1 MNALAEDIQ
10 VLEVEPFIDDIE
22 VSVEGVPYQWRIVP
36 LDGWAMEML
45 EMRRAA
51 LPPEDDAEF
60 KEAIVDLRFWE
71 FAYLLGEDTYQVNTA
86 SHIHAAE
93 FVARTYTDSYQLGDG
108 ELLVCTVNIPAGVS
122 AIPQEMID
130 TSERINR
137 TIGIDISDSVTS
149 TRSDVAASSLAVKKA
164 YDLAKSKYTA
174 QDASTTQKGLV
185 QLSSATNSDSETMAA
200 TPKAVKSI
208 KDLADTKAPIESPSL
223 TGTPTAPTAAQ
234 GTNST
239 QIANTAF
246 VKAAITALINGAP
259 GTLDTLKEIAAA
271 INNDPNYS
279 TTINNA
285 LALKAP
291 LASPALTGV
300 PTAPTAAQGTNNT
313 QIATTAYVRAAI
325 SALVGSSPE
334 ALDTLNELAAALG
347 NDPNFATTMTNAL
360 AGKQP
365 LDATLTAL
373 AGLATGANKLPYF
386 TGTDTVSQTDLTSV
400 GRDILA
406 KTSVLAVIQY
416 LGLRELGTS
425 GEKIPLLSTANTW
438 SARQTFNGGI
448 TGALT
453 GNADTATKLKT
464 ARNINGVRFDGSGDI
479 NINTLV
485 SRGRVTALEANAQG
499 TSGIQLYE
507 AYNNGYPSPYG
518 NVLHLKGAT
527 AAGEGEL
534 FIGWSGTSGAHAPV
548 HIRSRRDTDSANWSE
563 WAQVYTSKDSI
574 PGVNAKGD
582 QDTSGMRNVLTA
594 LNAAANDFVQMQ
606 ALSGEAHKQ
615 AVTTI
620 VDGIE
625 TADSLDKKALAALKD
640 AVDLVRQS
648 KESGQHIT
656 DVIAQGDMFS
666 ETAPEVKAL
675 ALFIVANN
683 RSAKRMATA
692 FKLMAQRINDEL
704 QHQGQA
710 LGDMFGGGDVS
721 LQDILRQV
729 SQELEYEGMQ
739 GISGGLFESVSGGSY
754 NGVAPYT
761 SLLLHRAS
769 GIKDIIHLI
778 RLLSRTDPQDEQLV
792 QVLAHFVRMPV
803 ADVKKWCRLF
813 GISNSLLRGL
823 LNHASSLGRDGFDE
837 IAQAIKNGDM
847 PPAIDWFSI
856 RPTRVKAFLSA
867 AHSASPLAEMV
878 QRLSLIF
885 TDHTA
890 LGDLTLDEMKEAS
903 IQWADQQNEVNSD
916 FLPAFRK
923 AVSKADDARGILKAF
938 KALQSRVN
946 KHVGDID
953 GVTAE
958 GRDILKEHG
967 ITPEFIDEIRT
978 DMQREVVSSL
988 QIVARALADANPKS
1002 AAIVNRV
1009 IGDIEASEGIGALK
1023 LFLSRAF
1030 NPNGNILPGIIGEA
1044 KKYVSEEELEQLDQ
1058 LLKRFSYNPQTRWQ
1072 MNQRSMGSVH
1082 EKVLSAMNSAIAN
1095 SSVSEEKALEWADS
1109 FITEEV
1115 EEARA
1120 GQNGGIDLR
1129 KELADIYRLTGGKIS
1144 TLSKVVHH
1152 QGRAYANLNGV
1163 VAVNLNDENAS
1174 ALWHELGHHLEYSNP
1189 GLLEK
1194 ARSFLKANVEG
1205 DKPSFVNIGG
1215 RGKPEWCF
1223 RSRLSNIYMA
1233 KVYPPASVSNTGKI
1247 RQKSPTIS
1255 KTSATEVFSMALQLY
1270 HDKEAA
1276 AASLMNGD
1284 GLLELLLGVAK
1295 ELNNAD

>member
-1 MNALAEDIQ
+1 MFQFTGIAREETGLAEGESFDP
-10 VLEVEPFIDDIE
+10 VKSAE
-22 VSVEGVPYQWRIVP
+22 
-36 LDGWAMEML
+36 A
-45 EMRRAA
+45 AA
-51 LPPEDDAEF
+51 L
-60 KEAIVDLRFWE
+60 L
-71 FAYLLGEDTYQVNTA
+71 
-86 SHIHAAE
+86 
-93 FVARTYTDSYQLGDG
+93 
-108 ELLVCTVNIPAGVS
+108 
-122 AIPQEMID
+122 M
-130 TSERINR
+130 
-137 TIGIDISDSVTS
+137 
-149 TRSDVAASSLAVKKA
+149 
-164 YDLAKSKYTA
+164 SKYLKQA
-174 QDASTTQKGLV
+174 NG
-185 QLSSATNSDSETMAA
+185 
-200 TPKAVKSI
+200 
-208 KDLADTKAPIESPSL
+208 DLNE
-223 TGTPTAPTAAQ
+223 
-234 GTNST
+234 
-239 QIANTAF
+239 
-246 VKAAITALINGAP
+246 AITAYNAGFGTINKWKKGTGDLSKENREYAIKVNTHRARYLGGEIYTPGAGAQGGAQYGVRGP
-259 GTLDTLKEIAAA
+259 LPDNAVIDQSTGLAFTPGDSPFEKGGLVDKIGNAVGVNDLVNKFMNGRGMRREVVQGTLEERARGK
-271 INNDPNYS
+271 
-279 TTINNA
+279 
-285 LALKAP
+285 
-291 LASPALTGV
+291 
-300 PTAPTAAQGTNNT
+300 GT
-313 QIATTAYVRAAI
+313 
-325 SALVGSSPE
+325 
-334 ALDTLNELAAALG
+334 
-347 NDPNFATTMTNAL
+347 
-360 AGKQP
+360 
-365 LDATLTAL
+365 
-373 AGLATGANKLPYF
+373 
-386 TGTDTVSQTDLTSV
+386 
-400 GRDILA
+400 
-406 KTSVLAVIQY
+406 
-416 LGLRELGTS
+416 
-425 GEKIPLLSTANTW
+425 
-438 SARQTFNGGI
+438 
-448 TGALT
+448 
-453 GNADTATKLKT
+453 
-464 ARNINGVRFDGSGDI
+464 
-479 NINTLV
+479 
-485 SRGRVTALEANAQG
+485 
-499 TSGIQLYE
+499 
-507 AYNNGYPSPYG
+507 
-518 NVLHLKGAT
+518 AT
-527 AAGEGEL
+527 AAGNVYVDTPMPVEEARPVANNSSYFDQLGAQMGIDGL
-534 FIGWSGTSGAHAPV
+534 FDKLRNSPGMRKNNAPEPASTSLVTTAANDLQQPTGRMQIDGQVISDLGGSGAKPTMQLADNTVSLDGETKRLFAQMMALFNPSESGDLLSRSNDAF
-548 HIRSRRDTDSANWSE
+548 IRGFMT
-563 WAQVYTSKDSI
+563 QVGATQAAGLVTEDGRPTRQLVDRIQNAIFAKAYKDARLVRMVAEE
-574 PGVNAKGD
+574 PD
-582 QDTSGMRNVLTA
+582 PDMRNVLTA

>member
-1 MNALAEDIQ
+1 MSLSDQVVMATSIETLIELLKNLPDYGRVSYVVTAKGDEVKTAFDIVDASAL
-10 VLEVEPFIDDIE
+10 L
-22 VSVEGVPYQWRIVP
+22 VSNT
-36 LDGWAMEML
+36 LDGKIN
-45 EMRRAA
+45 
-51 LPPEDDAEF
+51 PD
-60 KEAIVDLRFWE
+60 
-71 FAYLLGEDTYQVNTA
+71 Y
-86 SHIHAAE
+86 
-93 FVARTYTDSYQLGDG
+93 
-108 ELLVCTVNIPAGVS
+108 
-122 AIPQEMID
+122 PQELQPRD
-130 TSERINR
+130 R
-137 TIGIDISDSVTS
+137 T
-149 TRSDVAASSLAVKKA
+149 RASSLLQVNQISKDLRPAQLTDSGLSSHGAPIIGEDNAVESGNGRTMGIIKA
-164 YDLAKSKYTA
+164 Y
-174 QDASTTQKGLV
+174 QD
-185 QLSSATNSDSETMAA
+185 
-200 TPKAVKSI
+200 
-208 KDLADTKAPIESPSL
+208 
-223 TGTPTAPTAAQ
+223 
-234 GTNST
+234 
-239 QIANTAF
+239 
-246 VKAAITALINGAP
+246 
-259 GTLDTLKEIAAA
+259 
-271 INNDPNYS
+271 
-279 TTINNA
+279 
-285 LALKAP
+285 
-291 LASPALTGV
+291 
-300 PTAPTAAQGTNNT
+300 
-313 QIATTAYVRAAI
+313 
-325 SALVGSSPE
+325 
-334 ALDTLNELAAALG
+334 
-347 NDPNFATTMTNAL
+347 
-360 AGKQP
+360 
-365 LDATLTAL
+365 
-373 AGLATGANKLPYF
+373 
-386 TGTDTVSQTDLTSV
+386 
-400 GRDILA
+400 
-406 KTSVLAVIQY
+406 
-416 LGLRELGTS
+416 
-425 GEKIPLLSTANTW
+425 
-438 SARQTFNGGI
+438 
-448 TGALT
+448 
-453 GNADTATKLKT
+453 GNADRYREYLIDHATE
-464 ARNINGVRFDGSGDI
+464 F
-479 NINTLV
+479 
-485 SRGRVTALEANAQG
+485 
-499 TSGIQLYE
+499 GIRPE
-507 AYNNGYPSPYG
+507 KVESM
-518 NVLHLKGAT
+518 T
-527 AAGEGEL
+527 
-534 FIGWSGTSGAHAPV
+534 APV
-548 HIRSRRDTDSANWSE
+548 
-563 WAQVYTSKDSI
+563 
-574 PGVNAKGD
+574 
-582 QDTSGMRNVLTA
+582 
-594 LNAAANDFVQMQ
+594 
-606 ALSGEAHKQ
+606 
-615 AVTTI
+615 
-620 VDGIE
+620 
-625 TADSLDKKALAALKD
+625 
-640 AVDLVRQS
+640 LVR
-648 KESGQHIT
+648 
-656 DVIAQGDMFS
+656 
-666 ETAPEVKAL
+666 
-675 ALFIVANN
+675 
-683 RSAKRMATA
+683 R
-692 FKLMAQRINDEL
+692 
-704 QHQGQA
+704 
-710 LGDMFGGGDVS
+710 
-721 LQDILRQV
+721 
-729 SQELEYEGMQ
+729 
-739 GISGGLFESVSGGSY
+739 
-754 NGVAPYT
+754 
-761 SLLLHRAS
+761 
-769 GIKDIIHLI
+769 
-778 RLLSRTDPQDEQLV
+778 RLTKV
-792 QVLAHFVRMPV
+792 
-803 ADVKKWCRLF
+803 
-813 GISNSLLRGL
+813 
-823 LNHASSLGRDGFDE
+823 GRDGFDE

-885 TDHTA
+885 TDHSA
-890 LGDLTLDEMKEAS
+890 LGDMTLDEMKEAS

-923 AVSKADDARGILKAF
+923 AVSKVDDARGILKAF

-1009 IGDIEASEGIGALK
+1009 IGDIEASEGMGALK

-1044 KKYVSEEELEQLDQ
+1044 KKYVSEEELEHLDQ

-1072 MNQRSMGSVH
+1072 MNQQSMGSVH

>member
-1 MNALAEDIQ
+1 
-10 VLEVEPFIDDIE
+10 
-22 VSVEGVPYQWRIVP
+22 
-36 LDGWAMEML
+36 
-45 EMRRAA
+45 
-51 LPPEDDAEF
+51 
-60 KEAIVDLRFWE
+60 
-71 FAYLLGEDTYQVNTA
+71 
-86 SHIHAAE
+86 
-93 FVARTYTDSYQLGDG
+93 
-108 ELLVCTVNIPAGVS
+108 
-122 AIPQEMID
+122 
-130 TSERINR
+130 
-137 TIGIDISDSVTS
+137 
-149 TRSDVAASSLAVKKA
+149 
-164 YDLAKSKYTA
+164 
-174 QDASTTQKGLV
+174 
-185 QLSSATNSDSETMAA
+185 
-200 TPKAVKSI
+200 
-208 KDLADTKAPIESPSL
+208 
-223 TGTPTAPTAAQ
+223 
-234 GTNST
+234 
-239 QIANTAF
+239 
-246 VKAAITALINGAP
+246 
-259 GTLDTLKEIAAA
+259 
-271 INNDPNYS
+271 
-279 TTINNA
+279 
-285 LALKAP
+285 
-291 LASPALTGV
+291 
-300 PTAPTAAQGTNNT
+300 
-313 QIATTAYVRAAI
+313 
-325 SALVGSSPE
+325 
-334 ALDTLNELAAALG
+334 
-347 NDPNFATTMTNAL
+347 
-360 AGKQP
+360 
-365 LDATLTAL
+365 
-373 AGLATGANKLPYF
+373 
-386 TGTDTVSQTDLTSV
+386 
-400 GRDILA
+400 
-406 KTSVLAVIQY
+406 
-416 LGLRELGTS
+416 
-425 GEKIPLLSTANTW
+425 
-438 SARQTFNGGI
+438 
-448 TGALT
+448 
-453 GNADTATKLKT
+453 
-464 ARNINGVRFDGSGDI
+464 
-479 NINTLV
+479 
-485 SRGRVTALEANAQG
+485 
-499 TSGIQLYE
+499 
-507 AYNNGYPSPYG
+507 
-518 NVLHLKGAT
+518 
-527 AAGEGEL
+527 
-534 FIGWSGTSGAHAPV
+534 
-548 HIRSRRDTDSANWSE
+548 
-563 WAQVYTSKDSI
+563 
-574 PGVNAKGD
+574 
-582 QDTSGMRNVLTA
+582 
-594 LNAAANDFVQMQ
+594 
-606 ALSGEAHKQ
+606 
-615 AVTTI
+615 
-620 VDGIE
+620 
-625 TADSLDKKALAALKD
+625 
-640 AVDLVRQS
+640 
-648 KESGQHIT
+648 
-656 DVIAQGDMFS
+656 
-666 ETAPEVKAL
+666 
-675 ALFIVANN
+675 
-683 RSAKRMATA
+683 
-692 FKLMAQRINDEL
+692 
-704 QHQGQA
+704 
-710 LGDMFGGGDVS
+710 
-721 LQDILRQV
+721 
-729 SQELEYEGMQ
+729 
-739 GISGGLFESVSGGSY
+739 
-754 NGVAPYT
+754 
-761 SLLLHRAS
+761 
-769 GIKDIIHLI
+769 
-778 RLLSRTDPQDEQLV
+778 
-792 QVLAHFVRMPV
+792 
-803 ADVKKWCRLF
+803 
-813 GISNSLLRGL
+813 
-823 LNHASSLGRDGFDE
+823 
-837 IAQAIKNGDM
+837 
-847 PPAIDWFSI
+847 
-856 RPTRVKAFLSA
+856 
-867 AHSASPLAEMV
+867 MV

-1009 IGDIEASEGIGALK
+1009 IGDIEASEGMGALK

-1044 KKYVSEEELEQLDQ
+1044 KRYVSEEELEQLDQ

-1233 KVYPPASVSNTGKI
+1233 KVYPPVSVSNSGKI

>member
-1 MNALAEDIQ
+1 
-10 VLEVEPFIDDIE
+10 
-22 VSVEGVPYQWRIVP
+22 
-36 LDGWAMEML
+36 
-45 EMRRAA
+45 
-51 LPPEDDAEF
+51 
-60 KEAIVDLRFWE
+60 
-71 FAYLLGEDTYQVNTA
+71 
-86 SHIHAAE
+86 
-93 FVARTYTDSYQLGDG
+93 
-108 ELLVCTVNIPAGVS
+108 
-122 AIPQEMID
+122 
-130 TSERINR
+130 
-137 TIGIDISDSVTS
+137 
-149 TRSDVAASSLAVKKA
+149 
-164 YDLAKSKYTA
+164 
-174 QDASTTQKGLV
+174 
-185 QLSSATNSDSETMAA
+185 
-200 TPKAVKSI
+200 
-208 KDLADTKAPIESPSL
+208 
-223 TGTPTAPTAAQ
+223 
-234 GTNST
+234 
-239 QIANTAF
+239 
-246 VKAAITALINGAP
+246 
-259 GTLDTLKEIAAA
+259 
-271 INNDPNYS
+271 
-279 TTINNA
+279 
-285 LALKAP
+285 
-291 LASPALTGV
+291 
-300 PTAPTAAQGTNNT
+300 
-313 QIATTAYVRAAI
+313 
-325 SALVGSSPE
+325 
-334 ALDTLNELAAALG
+334 
-347 NDPNFATTMTNAL
+347 
-360 AGKQP
+360 
-365 LDATLTAL
+365 
-373 AGLATGANKLPYF
+373 
-386 TGTDTVSQTDLTSV
+386 
-400 GRDILA
+400 
-406 KTSVLAVIQY
+406 
-416 LGLRELGTS
+416 
-425 GEKIPLLSTANTW
+425 
-438 SARQTFNGGI
+438 
-448 TGALT
+448 
-453 GNADTATKLKT
+453 
-464 ARNINGVRFDGSGDI
+464 
-479 NINTLV
+479 
-485 SRGRVTALEANAQG
+485 
-499 TSGIQLYE
+499 
-507 AYNNGYPSPYG
+507 
-518 NVLHLKGAT
+518 
-527 AAGEGEL
+527 
-534 FIGWSGTSGAHAPV
+534 
-548 HIRSRRDTDSANWSE
+548 
-563 WAQVYTSKDSI
+563 
-574 PGVNAKGD
+574 
-582 QDTSGMRNVLTA
+582 
-594 LNAAANDFVQMQ
+594 
-606 ALSGEAHKQ
+606 
-615 AVTTI
+615 
-620 VDGIE
+620 
-625 TADSLDKKALAALKD
+625 
-640 AVDLVRQS
+640 
-648 KESGQHIT
+648 
-656 DVIAQGDMFS
+656 MFS

-729 SQELEYEGMQ
+729 SQELENEGMQ

-813 GISNSLLRGL
+813 GISNSLLRGF

-1009 IGDIEASEGIGALK
+1009 IGDIEASEGMGALK

-1044 KKYVSEEELEQLDQ
+1044 KRYVSEEELEQLDQ

-1233 KVYPPASVSNTGKI
+1233 KVYPPASVSNSGKI
-1247 RQKSPTIS
+1247 RQKAPTIS

>member
-1 MNALAEDIQ
+1 MATSIETLIELLKNLPDYGRVSYVVTAKGDEVKTAFDIVDASAL
-10 VLEVEPFIDDIE
+10 L
-22 VSVEGVPYQWRIVP
+22 VSNT
-36 LDGWAMEML
+36 LDGKIN
-45 EMRRAA
+45 
-51 LPPEDDAEF
+51 PD
-60 KEAIVDLRFWE
+60 
-71 FAYLLGEDTYQVNTA
+71 Y
-86 SHIHAAE
+86 
-93 FVARTYTDSYQLGDG
+93 
-108 ELLVCTVNIPAGVS
+108 
-122 AIPQEMID
+122 PQELQPRD
-130 TSERINR
+130 R
-137 TIGIDISDSVTS
+137 T
-149 TRSDVAASSLAVKKA
+149 RASSLLQVNQISKDLRPAQLTDSGLSSHGAPIIGEDNAVESGNGRTMGIIKA
-164 YDLAKSKYTA
+164 Y
-174 QDASTTQKGLV
+174 QD
-185 QLSSATNSDSETMAA
+185 
-200 TPKAVKSI
+200 
-208 KDLADTKAPIESPSL
+208 
-223 TGTPTAPTAAQ
+223 
-234 GTNST
+234 
-239 QIANTAF
+239 
-246 VKAAITALINGAP
+246 
-259 GTLDTLKEIAAA
+259 
-271 INNDPNYS
+271 
-279 TTINNA
+279 
-285 LALKAP
+285 
-291 LASPALTGV
+291 
-300 PTAPTAAQGTNNT
+300 
-313 QIATTAYVRAAI
+313 
-325 SALVGSSPE
+325 
-334 ALDTLNELAAALG
+334 
-347 NDPNFATTMTNAL
+347 
-360 AGKQP
+360 
-365 LDATLTAL
+365 
-373 AGLATGANKLPYF
+373 
-386 TGTDTVSQTDLTSV
+386 
-400 GRDILA
+400 
-406 KTSVLAVIQY
+406 
-416 LGLRELGTS
+416 
-425 GEKIPLLSTANTW
+425 
-438 SARQTFNGGI
+438 
-448 TGALT
+448 
-453 GNADTATKLKT
+453 GNADRYREYLIEHATEFGIRPEKVESMTAPVLVRRRLTKVDRVQFAKDS
-464 ARNINGVRFDGSGDI
+464 NISDLQEMAASEKAFVDADSITPAMMALFNPSESGD
-479 NINTLV
+479 LL
-485 SRGRVTALEANAQG
+485 SRSNDAFIRGFMTQV
-499 TSGIQLYE
+499 
-507 AYNNGYPSPYG
+507 
-518 NVLHLKGAT
+518 GAT
-527 AAGEGEL
+527 QAAGLVTEDGRPTRQL
-534 FIGWSGTSGAHAPV
+534 VDRIQNAIFAKA
-548 HIRSRRDTDSANWSE
+548 
-563 WAQVYTSKDSI
+563 YKDARLVRMVAEE
-574 PGVNAKGD
+574 PD
-582 QDTSGMRNVLTA
+582 PDMRNVLTA

-729 SQELEYEGMQ
+729 SQELENEGMQ

-778 RLLSRTDPQDEQLV
+778 RLLSRTDPHDEQLV

-890 LGDLTLDEMKEAS
+890 LGDLT
-903 IQWADQQNEVNSD
+903 
-916 FLPAFRK
+916 
-923 AVSKADDARGILKAF
+923 
-938 KALQSRVN
+938 
-946 KHVGDID
+946 
-953 GVTAE
+953 
-958 GRDILKEHG
+958 
-967 ITPEFIDEIRT
+967 
-978 DMQREVVSSL
+978 
-988 QIVARALADANPKS
+988 
-1002 AAIVNRV
+1002 
-1009 IGDIEASEGIGALK
+1009 
-1023 LFLSRAF
+1023 
-1030 NPNGNILPGIIGEA
+1030 
-1044 KKYVSEEELEQLDQ
+1044 
-1058 LLKRFSYNPQTRWQ
+1058 
-1072 MNQRSMGSVH
+1072 
-1082 EKVLSAMNSAIAN
+1082 
-1095 SSVSEEKALEWADS
+1095 
-1109 FITEEV
+1109 
-1115 EEARA
+1115 
-1120 GQNGGIDLR
+1120 
-1129 KELADIYRLTGGKIS
+1129 
-1144 TLSKVVHH
+1144 
-1152 QGRAYANLNGV
+1152 
-1163 VAVNLNDENAS
+1163 
-1174 ALWHELGHHLEYSNP
+1174 LEYSNP

>member
-1 MNALAEDIQ
+1 MN
-10 VLEVEPFIDDIE
+10 
-22 VSVEGVPYQWRIVP
+22 
-36 LDGWAMEML
+36 
-45 EMRRAA
+45 
-51 LPPEDDAEF
+51 
-60 KEAIVDLRFWE
+60 
-71 FAYLLGEDTYQVNTA
+71 
-86 SHIHAAE
+86 
-93 FVARTYTDSYQLGDG
+93 
-108 ELLVCTVNIPAGVS
+108 
-122 AIPQEMID
+122 
-130 TSERINR
+130 
-137 TIGIDISDSVTS
+137 
-149 TRSDVAASSLAVKKA
+149 
-164 YDLAKSKYTA
+164 
-174 QDASTTQKGLV
+174 
-185 QLSSATNSDSETMAA
+185 
-200 TPKAVKSI
+200 
-208 KDLADTKAPIESPSL
+208 
-223 TGTPTAPTAAQ
+223 
-234 GTNST
+234 
-239 QIANTAF
+239 
-246 VKAAITALINGAP
+246 
-259 GTLDTLKEIAAA
+259 
-271 INNDPNYS
+271 
-279 TTINNA
+279 
-285 LALKAP
+285 
-291 LASPALTGV
+291 
-300 PTAPTAAQGTNNT
+300 
-313 QIATTAYVRAAI
+313 
-325 SALVGSSPE
+325 
-334 ALDTLNELAAALG
+334 
-347 NDPNFATTMTNAL
+347 
-360 AGKQP
+360 
-365 LDATLTAL
+365 
-373 AGLATGANKLPYF
+373 
-386 TGTDTVSQTDLTSV
+386 
-400 GRDILA
+400 
-406 KTSVLAVIQY
+406 
-416 LGLRELGTS
+416 
-425 GEKIPLLSTANTW
+425 
-438 SARQTFNGGI
+438 
-448 TGALT
+448 
-453 GNADTATKLKT
+453 
-464 ARNINGVRFDGSGDI
+464 
-479 NINTLV
+479 
-485 SRGRVTALEANAQG
+485 
-499 TSGIQLYE
+499 
-507 AYNNGYPSPYG
+507 
-518 NVLHLKGAT
+518 
-527 AAGEGEL
+527 
-534 FIGWSGTSGAHAPV
+534 
-548 HIRSRRDTDSANWSE
+548 
-563 WAQVYTSKDSI
+563 
-574 PGVNAKGD
+574 
-582 QDTSGMRNVLTA
+582 
-594 LNAAANDFVQMQ
+594 
-606 ALSGEAHKQ
+606 
-615 AVTTI
+615 
-620 VDGIE
+620 
-625 TADSLDKKALAALKD
+625 
-640 AVDLVRQS
+640 
-648 KESGQHIT
+648 
-656 DVIAQGDMFS
+656 
-666 ETAPEVKAL
+666 
-675 ALFIVANN
+675 
-683 RSAKRMATA
+683 
-692 FKLMAQRINDEL
+692 
-704 QHQGQA
+704 
-710 LGDMFGGGDVS
+710 
-721 LQDILRQV
+721 
-729 SQELEYEGMQ
+729 
-739 GISGGLFESVSGGSY
+739 
-754 NGVAPYT
+754 
-761 SLLLHRAS
+761 
-769 GIKDIIHLI
+769 
-778 RLLSRTDPQDEQLV
+778 
-792 QVLAHFVRMPV
+792 
-803 ADVKKWCRLF
+803 KWCRLF

-1009 IGDIEASEGIGALK
+1009 IGDIEASEGMGALK

-1044 KKYVSEEELEQLDQ
+1044 KKYVSEEELEHLDQ

-1072 MNQRSMGSVH
+1072 MNQQSMGSVH

-1163 VAVNLNDENAS
+1163 VAVNLNDKNAS

-1233 KVYPPASVSNTGKI
+1233 KVYPSASVSNSGKI

>member
-1 MNALAEDIQ
+1 MATSIETLIELLKNLPDYGRVSYVVTAKGDEVKTAFDIVDASAL
-10 VLEVEPFIDDIE
+10 L
-22 VSVEGVPYQWRIVP
+22 VSNT
-36 LDGWAMEML
+36 LDGKIN
-45 EMRRAA
+45 
-51 LPPEDDAEF
+51 PD
-60 KEAIVDLRFWE
+60 
-71 FAYLLGEDTYQVNTA
+71 Y
-86 SHIHAAE
+86 
-93 FVARTYTDSYQLGDG
+93 
-108 ELLVCTVNIPAGVS
+108 
-122 AIPQEMID
+122 PQELQPRD
-130 TSERINR
+130 R
-137 TIGIDISDSVTS
+137 T
-149 TRSDVAASSLAVKKA
+149 RASSLLQVNQISKDLRPAQLTDSGLSSHGAPIIGEDNAVESGNGRTMGIIKA
-164 YDLAKSKYTA
+164 Y
-174 QDASTTQKGLV
+174 QD
-185 QLSSATNSDSETMAA
+185 
-200 TPKAVKSI
+200 
-208 KDLADTKAPIESPSL
+208 
-223 TGTPTAPTAAQ
+223 
-234 GTNST
+234 
-239 QIANTAF
+239 
-246 VKAAITALINGAP
+246 
-259 GTLDTLKEIAAA
+259 
-271 INNDPNYS
+271 
-279 TTINNA
+279 
-285 LALKAP
+285 
-291 LASPALTGV
+291 
-300 PTAPTAAQGTNNT
+300 
-313 QIATTAYVRAAI
+313 
-325 SALVGSSPE
+325 
-334 ALDTLNELAAALG
+334 
-347 NDPNFATTMTNAL
+347 
-360 AGKQP
+360 
-365 LDATLTAL
+365 
-373 AGLATGANKLPYF
+373 
-386 TGTDTVSQTDLTSV
+386 
-400 GRDILA
+400 
-406 KTSVLAVIQY
+406 
-416 LGLRELGTS
+416 
-425 GEKIPLLSTANTW
+425 
-438 SARQTFNGGI
+438 
-448 TGALT
+448 
-453 GNADTATKLKT
+453 GNADRYREYLIDHATE
-464 ARNINGVRFDGSGDI
+464 F
-479 NINTLV
+479 
-485 SRGRVTALEANAQG
+485 
-499 TSGIQLYE
+499 GIRPE
-507 AYNNGYPSPYG
+507 KVESM
-518 NVLHLKGAT
+518 T
-527 AAGEGEL
+527 
-534 FIGWSGTSGAHAPV
+534 APV
-548 HIRSRRDTDSANWSE
+548 
-563 WAQVYTSKDSI
+563 
-574 PGVNAKGD
+574 
-582 QDTSGMRNVLTA
+582 
-594 LNAAANDFVQMQ
+594 
-606 ALSGEAHKQ
+606 
-615 AVTTI
+615 
-620 VDGIE
+620 
-625 TADSLDKKALAALKD
+625 
-640 AVDLVRQS
+640 LVR
-648 KESGQHIT
+648 
-656 DVIAQGDMFS
+656 
-666 ETAPEVKAL
+666 
-675 ALFIVANN
+675 
-683 RSAKRMATA
+683 R
-692 FKLMAQRINDEL
+692 
-704 QHQGQA
+704 
-710 LGDMFGGGDVS
+710 
-721 LQDILRQV
+721 
-729 SQELEYEGMQ
+729 
-739 GISGGLFESVSGGSY
+739 
-754 NGVAPYT
+754 
-761 SLLLHRAS
+761 
-769 GIKDIIHLI
+769 
-778 RLLSRTDPQDEQLV
+778 RLTKV
-792 QVLAHFVRMPV
+792 
-803 ADVKKWCRLF
+803 
-813 GISNSLLRGL
+813 
-823 LNHASSLGRDGFDE
+823 GRDGFDE

-885 TDHTA
+885 TDHSA
-890 LGDLTLDEMKEAS
+890 LGDMTLDEMKEAS

-923 AVSKADDARGILKAF
+923 AVSKVDDARGILKAF

-1009 IGDIEASEGIGALK
+1009 IGDIEASEGMGALK

-1044 KKYVSEEELEQLDQ
+1044 KKYVSEEELEHLDQ

-1072 MNQRSMGSVH
+1072 MNQQSMGSVH

>member
-1 MNALAEDIQ
+1 MTEDVKAQRLETVKLARDLKGERVATVD
-10 VLEVEPFIDDIE
+10 P
-22 VSVEGVPYQWRIVP
+22 VSR
-36 LDGWAMEML
+36 
-45 EMRRAA
+45 
-51 LPPEDDAEF
+51 
-60 KEAIVDLRFWE
+60 
-71 FAYLLGEDTYQVNTA
+71 
-86 SHIHAAE
+86 S
-93 FVARTYTDSYQLGDG
+93 
-108 ELLVCTVNIPAGVS
+108 VS
-122 AIPQEMID
+122 AL
-130 TSERINR
+130 NR
-137 TIGIDISDSVTS
+137 TIENSRPDFVANAPSVDPIVDAMKRLNLGDVSRVVQEGI
-149 TRSDVAASSLAVKKA
+149 AQQEQQ
-164 YDLAKSKYTA
+164 AKSTTPKGKKRRRKAIPEDIKA
-174 QDASTTQKGLV
+174 QRTEAAEHAREMFDQKGGAQKSQNQRDARGRFIGKSGSKAAAEDARAERAEKARHKEDDERLNAESGLLKK
-185 QLSSATNSDSETMAA
+185 LSKVAEGIGNPSETR
-200 TPKAVKSI
+200 AV
-208 KDLADTKAPIESPSL
+208 D
-223 TGTPTAPTAAQ
+223 
-234 GTNST
+234 
-239 QIANTAF
+239 
-246 VKAAITALINGAP
+246 
-259 GTLDTLKEIAAA
+259 
-271 INNDPNYS
+271 
-279 TTINNA
+279 
-285 LALKAP
+285 
-291 LASPALTGV
+291 
-300 PTAPTAAQGTNNT
+300 
-313 QIATTAYVRAAI
+313 
-325 SALVGSSPE
+325 
-334 ALDTLNELAAALG
+334 ALG
-347 NDPNFATTMTNAL
+347 YAVAGPLWA
-360 AGKQP
+360 AGK
-365 LDATLTAL
+365 
-373 AGLATGANKLPYF
+373 
-386 TGTDTVSQTDLTSV
+386 
-400 GRDILA
+400 
-406 KTSVLAVIQY
+406 
-416 LGLRELGTS
+416 EL
-425 GEKIPLLSTANTW
+425 
-438 SARQTFNGGI
+438 GGI
-448 TGALT
+448 TPAMMTLF
-453 GNADTATKLKT
+453 NPSE
-464 ARNINGVRFDGSGDI
+464 SGD
-479 NINTLV
+479 LL
-485 SRGRVTALEANAQG
+485 SRSNDAFIRGFMTQV
-499 TSGIQLYE
+499 
-507 AYNNGYPSPYG
+507 
-518 NVLHLKGAT
+518 GAT
-527 AAGEGEL
+527 QAAGLVTEDGRPTRQL
-534 FIGWSGTSGAHAPV
+534 VDRIQNAIFAKA
-548 HIRSRRDTDSANWSE
+548 
-563 WAQVYTSKDSI
+563 YKDARLVRMVAEE
-574 PGVNAKGD
+574 PD
-582 QDTSGMRNVLTA
+582 PDMRNVLTA

-648 KESGQHIT
+648 KESGQHII

-729 SQELEYEGMQ
+729 SQELENEGMQ

-938 KALQSRVN
+938 KALQSQVN

-1009 IGDIEASEGIGALK
+1009 IGDIEASEGMGALK

-1044 KKYVSEEELEQLDQ
+1044 KKYVSEEELEHLDQ

-1120 GQNGGIDLR
+1120 GQSGGIDLR

>member
-1 MNALAEDIQ
+1 MATSIETLIELLKNLPDFGRVSYVVTAKGDEVKTAFDIVDASAL
-10 VLEVEPFIDDIE
+10 L
-22 VSVEGVPYQWRIVP
+22 VSNT
-36 LDGWAMEML
+36 LDGKIN
-45 EMRRAA
+45 
-51 LPPEDDAEF
+51 PD
-60 KEAIVDLRFWE
+60 
-71 FAYLLGEDTYQVNTA
+71 Y
-86 SHIHAAE
+86 
-93 FVARTYTDSYQLGDG
+93 
-108 ELLVCTVNIPAGVS
+108 
-122 AIPQEMID
+122 PQELQPRD
-130 TSERINR
+130 R
-137 TIGIDISDSVTS
+137 T
-149 TRSDVAASSLAVKKA
+149 RASSLLQVNQISKDLRPAQLTDSGLSSHGAPIIGEDNAVESGNGRTMGIIKA
-164 YDLAKSKYTA
+164 Y
-174 QDASTTQKGLV
+174 QD
-185 QLSSATNSDSETMAA
+185 
-200 TPKAVKSI
+200 
-208 KDLADTKAPIESPSL
+208 
-223 TGTPTAPTAAQ
+223 
-234 GTNST
+234 
-239 QIANTAF
+239 
-246 VKAAITALINGAP
+246 
-259 GTLDTLKEIAAA
+259 
-271 INNDPNYS
+271 
-279 TTINNA
+279 
-285 LALKAP
+285 
-291 LASPALTGV
+291 
-300 PTAPTAAQGTNNT
+300 
-313 QIATTAYVRAAI
+313 
-325 SALVGSSPE
+325 
-334 ALDTLNELAAALG
+334 
-347 NDPNFATTMTNAL
+347 
-360 AGKQP
+360 
-365 LDATLTAL
+365 
-373 AGLATGANKLPYF
+373 
-386 TGTDTVSQTDLTSV
+386 
-400 GRDILA
+400 
-406 KTSVLAVIQY
+406 
-416 LGLRELGTS
+416 
-425 GEKIPLLSTANTW
+425 
-438 SARQTFNGGI
+438 
-448 TGALT
+448 
-453 GNADTATKLKT
+453 GNADRYREYLIEHATEFGIRPEKVESMTAPVLVRRRLTKVDRVQFAKDS
-464 ARNINGVRFDGSGDI
+464 NISDLQEMAASEKAFVDADSITPAMMALFNPSESGD
-479 NINTLV
+479 LL
-485 SRGRVTALEANAQG
+485 SRSNDAFIRGFMTQV
-499 TSGIQLYE
+499 
-507 AYNNGYPSPYG
+507 
-518 NVLHLKGAT
+518 GAT
-527 AAGEGEL
+527 QAAGLVTEDGRPTRQL
-534 FIGWSGTSGAHAPV
+534 VDRIQNAIFAKA
-548 HIRSRRDTDSANWSE
+548 
-563 WAQVYTSKDSI
+563 YKDARLVRMVAEE
-574 PGVNAKGD
+574 PD
-582 QDTSGMRNVLTA
+582 PDMRNVLTA

-625 TADSLDKKALAALKD
+625 RADSLDKKALAALKD

-656 DVIAQGDMFS
+656 DVIAQGDMF
-666 ETAPEVKAL
+666 
-675 ALFIVANN
+675 
-683 RSAKRMATA
+683 
-692 FKLMAQRINDEL
+692 
-704 QHQGQA
+704 
-710 LGDMFGGGDVS
+710 GGGDVS
-721 LQDILRQV
+721 LQEILRQV
-729 SQELEYEGMQ
+729 SQELENEGIQ

-837 IAQAIKNGDM
+837 IALAIKNGDM

-867 AHSASPLAEMV
+867 AQSASPLAEMV

-885 TDHTA
+885 TDHSA

-1009 IGDIEASEGIGALK
+1009 IGDIEASEGMGALK

-1044 KKYVSEEELEQLDQ
+1044 KKYVSEEELEHLDQ

-1072 MNQRSMGSVH
+1072 MNQQSMGSVH

-1144 TLSKVVHH
+1144 TLSKVIHH

>member
-1 MNALAEDIQ
+1 MSLNDQ
-10 VLEVEPFIDDIE
+10 
-22 VSVEGVPYQWRIVP
+22 IV
-36 LDGWAMEML
+36 M
-45 EMRRAA
+45 
-51 LPPEDDAEF
+51 
-60 KEAIVDLRFWE
+60 
-71 FAYLLGEDTYQVNTA
+71 T
-86 SHIHAAE
+86 
-93 FVARTYTDSYQLGDG
+93 
-108 ELLVCTVNIPAGVS
+108 
-122 AIPQEMID
+122 
-130 TSERINR
+130 TS
-137 TIGIDISDSVTS
+137 
-149 TRSDVAASSLAVKKA
+149 
-164 YDLAKSKYTA
+164 
-174 QDASTTQKGLV
+174 
-185 QLSSATNSDSETMAA
+185 
-200 TPKAVKSI
+200 
-208 KDLADTKAPIESPSL
+208 
-223 TGTPTAPTAAQ
+223 
-234 GTNST
+234 
-239 QIANTAF
+239 
-246 VKAAITALINGAP
+246 
-259 GTLDTLKEIAAA
+259 
-271 INNDPNYS
+271 
-279 TTINNA
+279 
-285 LALKAP
+285 
-291 LASPALTGV
+291 
-300 PTAPTAAQGTNNT
+300 
-313 QIATTAYVRAAI
+313 
-325 SALVGSSPE
+325 
-334 ALDTLNELAAALG
+334 
-347 NDPNFATTMTNAL
+347 
-360 AGKQP
+360 
-365 LDATLTAL
+365 
-373 AGLATGANKLPYF
+373 
-386 TGTDTVSQTDLTSV
+386 
-400 GRDILA
+400 
-406 KTSVLAVIQY
+406 
-416 LGLRELGTS
+416 S
-425 GEKIPLLSTANTW
+425 G
-438 SARQTFNGGI
+438 
-448 TGALT
+448 
-453 GNADTATKLKT
+453 
-464 ARNINGVRFDGSGDI
+464 
-479 NINTLV
+479 
-485 SRGRVTALEANAQG
+485 
-499 TSGIQLYE
+499 
-507 AYNNGYPSPYG
+507 
-518 NVLHLKGAT
+518 
-527 AAGEGEL
+527 
-534 FIGWSGTSGAHAPV
+534 
-548 HIRSRRDTDSANWSE
+548 
-563 WAQVYTSKDSI
+563 
-574 PGVNAKGD
+574 
-582 QDTSGMRNVLTA
+582 
-594 LNAAANDFVQMQ
+594 
-606 ALSGEAHKQ
+606 
-615 AVTTI
+615 
-620 VDGIE
+620 
-625 TADSLDKKALAALKD
+625 
-640 AVDLVRQS
+640 
-648 KESGQHIT
+648 
-656 DVIAQGDMFS
+656 
-666 ETAPEVKAL
+666 
-675 ALFIVANN
+675 
-683 RSAKRMATA
+683 
-692 FKLMAQRINDEL
+692 
-704 QHQGQA
+704 
-710 LGDMFGGGDVS
+710 
-721 LQDILRQV
+721 
-729 SQELEYEGMQ
+729 
-739 GISGGLFESVSGGSY
+739 Y

-778 RLLSRTDPQDEQLV
+778 RLLSRTDLQDEQLV

-813 GISNSLLRGL
+813 CISNSLLRGL

-867 AHSASPLAEMV
+867 AHSASPLAVMV

-1009 IGDIEASEGIGALK
+1009 IGDIEASEGMGALK

-1044 KKYVSEEELEQLDQ
+1044 KKYVSEEELEHLDQ

-1072 MNQRSMGSVH
+1072 MNQQSMGSVH

-1163 VAVNLNDENAS
+1163 VAVNLNDKNAS

-1233 KVYPPASVSNTGKI
+1233 KVYPSASVSNSGKI